1 MASTRLSDAHRQE
14 LVARYQQ
21 GETAQALADA
31 FGCSAATA
39 TRVVKAAIG
48 AERYE
53 QIKLERGKGP
63 SGRRA
68 ATAATHD
75 AIATPSGP
83 LFEQAKTEQAE
94 TQSSRPAAAAAGPA
108 ATGESAADQDG
119 SIPGS
124 FEPSGAEE
132 ATSEL
137 SGLQSSS
144 SESPEGDASAA
155 EFPYD
160 EDSRSEVP
168 GAKPST
174 AEFPDAEHFL
184 PHPSGTAESGAD
196 SGSERPDAAPLSL
209 EAPGSAASGLE
220 ASGFDSPYRNDG
232 ESRASYGSGFA
243 PASQGEPSGQDP
255 AADADADA
263 DADVDD
269 DSQVLA
275 IDDADDFAEEADEND
290 ADADSDG
297 EDVDDE
303 LDLFTPVPVGETLID
318 RPAAT
323 CQPFE
328 AAPLPASL
336 YMLVDKTVELQDR
349 PLSDFPELGLLPEE
363 ESQRRA
369 LVVFSNP
376 RQAKRHC
383 GRTQRVIQVPDSQVI
398 RRTAPYL
405 LRKGITR
412 VVLEGALYSLPG
424 S

>member
-53 QIKLERGKGP
+53 QIKLERAKGP

-68 ATAATHD
+68 ANAPSHD
-75 AIATPSGP
+75 ATATPSGP
-83 LFEQAKTEQAE
+83 LFEQAE
-94 TQSSRPAAAAAGPA
+94 TQSSQHVAGSV
-108 ATGESAADQDG
+108 ATGDTADQDG
-119 SIPGS
+119 STPDR
-124 FEPSGAEE
+124 FEPSGAED
-132 ATSEL
+132 ATAEL
-137 SGLQSSS
+137 SGFEASS
-144 SESPEGDASAA
+144 SESPEGDASTTG
-155 EFPYD
+155 FPYA

-174 AEFPDAEHFL
+174 SGFPDAEDFL
-184 PHPSGTAESGAD
+184 PHAFGTAESGAD
-196 SGSERPDAAPLSL
+196 SGSDWPAVAPLSL
-209 EAPGSAASGLE
+209 EAPSPAPSGLA

-232 ESRASYGSGFA
+232 EPLAPYGSGSSHGD
-243 PASQGEPSGQDP
+243 PTGQDP
-255 AADADADA
+255 AADSDADADA
-263 DADVDD
+263 DANADVDD

-275 IDDADDFAEEADEND
+275 IDDADDFAEEVDESD

-297 EDVDDE
+297 DGEDADDE
-303 LDLFTPVPVGETLID
+303 LDLFTPVPVGETLLD

-349 PLSDFPELGLLPEE
+349 PLSDFPELGLLPED

>member
-21 GETAQALADA
+21 GDTAQALAAA

-63 SGRRA
+63 A
-68 ATAATHD
+68 MLKKAAIAHTLDATAIPA
-75 AIATPSGP
+75 GP
-83 LFEQAKTEQAE
+83 LFEQAEVQAE
-94 TQSSRPAAAAAGPA
+94 GPA
-108 ATGESAADQDG
+108 AEPAASGDAADQAGATAGVSDAG
-119 SIPGS
+119 DFLPQASDTAEPGS
-124 FEPSGAEE
+124 EP
-132 ATSEL
+132 L
-137 SGLQSSS
+137 
-144 SESPEGDASAA
+144 
-155 EFPYD
+155 
-160 EDSRSEVP
+160 
-168 GAKPST
+168 
-174 AEFPDAEHFL
+174 
-184 PHPSGTAESGAD
+184 
-196 SGSERPDAAPLSL
+196 AP
-209 EAPGSAASGLE
+209 
-220 ASGFDSPYRNDG
+220 F
-232 ESRASYGSGFA
+232 GSGFA
-243 PASQGEPSGQDP
+243 PATLGDPAGQDP
-255 AADADADA
+255 AADG
-263 DADVDD
+263 DD
-269 DSQVLA
+269 DDDAQVLA
-275 IDDADDFAEEADEND
+275 IDDADDFGDDADDN
-290 ADADSDG
+290 DADSDS
-297 EDVDDE
+297 EDADDE
-303 LDLFTPVPVGETLID
+303 PDLFTPVPVGETLLD

-323 CQPFE
+323 CLPFE
-328 AAPLPASL
+328 AAPLPDSL

-363 ESQRRA
+363 ESRRRA

>member
-48 AERYE
+48 AARYE

-63 SGRRA
+63 SGRRS
-68 ATAATHD
+68 ATAPPHD
-75 AIATPSGP
+75 ATATPSGP
-83 LFEQAKTEQAE
+83 LFEQAE
-94 TQSSRPAAAAAGPA
+94 TQSSPSAAGPA
-108 ATGESAADQDG
+108 ATGAAGDQGG
-119 SIPGS
+119 STPDRFG
-124 FEPSGAEE
+124 PSGTEDVTA
-132 ATSEL
+132 EL
-137 SGLQSSS
+137 SGVEASS
-144 SESPEGDASAA
+144 SESPEGDASTADLPVA
-155 EFPYD
+155 E
-160 EDSRSEVP
+160 SV
-168 GAKPST
+168 
-174 AEFPDAEHFL
+174 L
-184 PHPSGTAESGAD
+184 PHASGTAESDAH
-196 SGSERPDAAPLSL
+196 SGSERPADARLSL
-209 EAPGSAASGLE
+209 EAPGAAASGLE

-232 ESRASYGSGFA
+232 ELLASYGSGSV
-243 PASQGEPSGQDP
+243 PVSHGDPTGQNP
-255 AADADADA
+255 AAGS

-275 IDDADDFAEEADEND
+275 IDDADDFAEEADESD
-290 ADADSDG
+290 ADADSDADG
-297 EDVDDE
+297 EDADDE
-303 LDLFTPVPVGETLID
+303 LDLFTPVPVGETLLD

-383 GRTQRVIQVPDSQVI
+383 GRTQRVIPLPDSQVI

>member
-21 GETAQALADA
+21 GETAQALAAA

-63 SGRRA
+63 A
-68 ATAATHD
+68 MLKA
-75 AIATPSGP
+75 AIAPTLDDTGIPAGP
-83 LFEQAKTEQAE
+83 LFEQAEVQAE
-94 TQSSRPAAAAAGPA
+94 GPA
-108 ATGESAADQDG
+108 AET
-119 SIPGS
+119 
-124 FEPSGAEE
+124 
-132 ATSEL
+132 
-137 SGLQSSS
+137 
-144 SESPEGDASAA
+144 
-155 EFPYD
+155 
-160 EDSRSEVP
+160 
-168 GAKPST
+168 
-174 AEFPDAEHFL
+174 
-184 PHPSGTAESGAD
+184 
-196 SGSERPDAAPLSL
+196 
-209 EAPGSAASGLE
+209 AASGEAADDDADQAGATAGDSDAGDFLPE
-220 ASGFDSPYRNDG
+220 ASGTVEIGSEPLAPF
-232 ESRASYGSGFA
+232 GSGFA
-243 PASQGEPSGQDP
+243 PASLGDPAGQDP
-255 AADADADA
+255 AADG
-263 DADVDD
+263 DD
-269 DSQVLA
+269 DDDAQVLA
-275 IDDADDFAEEADEND
+275 IDDADDFGDDADDN
-290 ADADSDG
+290 DADSDS
-297 EDVDDE
+297 EDADDE
-303 LDLFTPVPVGETLID
+303 PDLFTPVPVGETLLD

-323 CQPFE
+323 CLPFE
-328 AAPLPASL
+328 AAPLPDSL

-363 ESQRRA
+363 ESRRRA

>member
-63 SGRRA
+63 SGRRSV
-68 ATAATHD
+68 TAAPTHD
-75 AIATPSGP
+75 ATATPSGP
-83 LFEQAKTEQAE
+83 LFEQAE
-94 TQSSRPAAAAAGPA
+94 TQSSPHAAGHAATGDVADPA
-108 ATGESAADQDG
+108 ATGDAADQAG
-119 SIPGS
+119 STADS
-124 FEPSGAEE
+124 FEPSGV
-132 ATSEL
+132 
-137 SGLQSSS
+137 
-144 SESPEGDASAA
+144 
-155 EFPYD
+155 
-160 EDSRSEVP
+160 EDV
-168 GAKPST
+168 
-174 AEFPDAEHFL
+174 L
-184 PHPSGTAESGAD
+184 PHASSTAESGAE
-196 SGSERPDAAPLSL
+196 SGRERPAVAPLSL
-209 EAPGSAASGLE
+209 EVPGSAPSGLE

-232 ESRASYGSGFA
+232 EPLAPFGSGFA
-243 PASQGEPSGQDP
+243 PASQGDPTGQDP
-255 AADADADA
+255 AAGS

-269 DSQVLA
+269 DAQVLA
-275 IDDADDFAEEADEND
+275 IDDADDFADEGDESDAEADGD
-290 ADADSDG
+290 GDG
-297 EDVDDE
+297 EDADDE
-303 LDLFTPVPVGETLID
+303 LDLFTPVPVGETLHD

-363 ESQRRA
+363 ESRRRA

-383 GRTQRVIQVPDSQVI
+383 GRTQRVIPLPDSQVI